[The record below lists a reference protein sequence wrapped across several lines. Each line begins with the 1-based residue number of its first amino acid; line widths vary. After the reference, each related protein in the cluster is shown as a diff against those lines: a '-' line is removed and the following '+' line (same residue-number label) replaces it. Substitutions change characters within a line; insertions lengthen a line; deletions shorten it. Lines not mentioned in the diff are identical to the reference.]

1 MNTIQIMNMVLIV
14 ILIFIALLGF
24 VAVLLIFKMRNKN
37 ESNKNESYKNEQDR
51 DKSKENANLITR
63 TGKSINSI
71 YKFMEFDEITDNMI
85 ARKNRKQY
93 VMVIQCKGINY
104 DLLSEDEKNAVE
116 LGFIEFLNT
125 LRFPVQLYV
134 QTRTLNLNDILNDYD
149 KRIQSINDQIIRIN
163 SQIQLA
169 KARKND
175 DAVKKLMF
183 DKQRKENILEYG
195 ESIEDYTRR
204 ISSSKNILQQKTFIV
219 LSYYPTEYGDV
230 SNYSKE
236 EISDIAFTEL
246 YTRAQTLIS
255 ALSSAEVSGRVL
267 TSEEL
272 AELLYVAYNR
282 DSSEK
287 YTLRDAI
294 NSEYDR
300 LYSTARDVLDEK
312 KRRIEEQVEEDA
324 SKLAARSI
332 IKADQIQREEIK
344 KKTKQRA
351 MEMVEEY
358 RNELSPQLYNET
370 RKQVEQANLD
380 EESSK
385 VSKTRRVIR
394 KNV

>member
-1 MNTIQIMNMVLIV
+1 MTTIQTMDIILMVVLGLIV
-14 ILIFIALLGF
+14 LLGL

-37 ESNKNESYKNEQDR
+37 EKNKNEPIIQKP
-51 DKSKENANLITR
+51 KENTNLITR

-85 ARKNRKQY
+85 ARKNRKQF

-116 LGFIEFLNT
+116 AGFIEFLNT

-134 QTRTLNLNDILNDYD
+134 QTRTLNLNDILNEYE
-149 KRIQSINDQIIRIN
+149 KRIQSISDQIIRID
-163 SQIQLA
+163 SQIEMA

-175 DAVKKLMF
+175 EAIKKLMF
-183 DKQRKENILEYG
+183 DRQRKENILEYG

-204 ISSSKNILQQKTFIV
+204 ISNSKNILQQKTFIV
-219 LSYYPTEYGDV
+219 LSYYPSEYGDI

-236 EISDIAFTEL
+236 EITDIAFTEL

-255 ALSSAEVSGRVL
+255 ALSSAEVTGRVL
-267 TSEEL
+267 NSEEL

-287 YTLRDAI
+287 YTLKNALD
-294 NSEYDR
+294 SEYDR

-312 KRRIEEQVEEDA
+312 KRRIEERVEENA
-324 SKLAARSI
+324 SRLAAKSI
-332 IKADQIQREEIK
+332 IKADQIQREELK
-344 KKTKQRA
+344 KRTKQRA
-351 MEMVEEY
+351 MEMIEEY
-358 RNELSPQLYNET
+358 KDELSPQLYNET
-370 RKQVEQANLD
+370 KKQVEQANLD
-380 EESSK
+380 EETTNAP
-385 VSKTRRVIR
+385 KTRRVIR

>member
-1 MNTIQIMNMVLIV
+1 MTNIQVMNLILMIVLI
-14 ILIFIALLGF
+14 LIALLGF
-24 VAVLLIFKMRNKN
+24 IAVLLIFKMRNKDKI
-37 ESNKNESYKNEQDR
+37 SNDTQNKEKA
-51 DKSKENANLITR
+51 KENPNMITR

-116 LGFIEFLNT
+116 TGFIDFLNT

-134 QTRTLNLNDILNDYD
+134 QTRTLNLNDILNEYE
-149 KRIQSINDQIIRIN
+149 KRIQNINDQIIRIN
-163 SQIQLA
+163 SQIEMA
-169 KARKND
+169 KSRQND
-175 DAVKKLMF
+175 EAVKKLMF

-219 LSYYPTEYGDV
+219 ISYYTAEFGDV

-236 EISDIAFTEL
+236 EIDDIAFTEL
-246 YTRAQTLIS
+246 YTRAQTLIR
-255 ALSSAEVSGRVL
+255 ALASAEISGKVL
-267 TSEEL
+267 DSEEL

-287 YTLRDAI
+287 YTLRDAL
-294 NSEYDR
+294 NAEYDR
-300 LYSTARDVLDEK
+300 LYSTARDVLEEK
-312 KRRIEEQVEEDA
+312 KRRIEEQVEENA
-324 SKLAARSI
+324 AKLAARSI
-332 IKADQIQREEIK
+332 IKADQKQREEIK
-344 KKTKQRA
+344 KRTKERA
-351 MEMVEEY
+351 MEMVDEY
-358 RNELSPQLYNET
+358 KDELSPQLYNET
-370 RKQVEQANLD
+370 RKQVEEANL
-380 EESSK
+380 EENSNQ

>member
-1 MNTIQIMNMVLIV
+1 MTNIQVMNLILVVVLI
-14 ILIFIALLGF
+14 LIALLGF
-24 VAVLLIFKMRNKN
+24 IAVLLIFKMRNKDKL
-37 ESNKNESYKNEQDR
+37 ESDNQVKEKT
-51 DKSKENANLITR
+51 KENLNMITR

-116 LGFIEFLNT
+116 AGFIEFLNT

-134 QTRTLNLNDILNDYD
+134 QTRTLNLNDILNEYE
-149 KRIQSINDQIIRIN
+149 KRIQNINDQIIRIN
-163 SQIQLA
+163 SQIEMA
-169 KARKND
+169 KSRQND
-175 DAVKKLMF
+175 EAVKKLMF

-195 ESIEDYTRR
+195 ESIEEYTRR

-219 LSYYPTEYGDV
+219 LSYYTAEFGDV

-236 EISDIAFTEL
+236 EIDDIAFTEL
-246 YTRAQTLIS
+246 YTRAQTLIR
-255 ALSSAEVSGRVL
+255 ALASAEISGKVL
-267 TSEEL
+267 DSQEL

-287 YTLRDAI
+287 YTLRDAL
-294 NSEYDR
+294 NSEYNR
-300 LYSTARDVLDEK
+300 LYSTARDVLEEK
-312 KRRIEEQVEEDA
+312 KKRIEEQVEENA
-324 SKLAARSI
+324 AKLAARSI
-332 IKADQIQREEIK
+332 IKADQKQREEIK
-344 KKTKQRA
+344 KRTKERA
-351 MEMVEEY
+351 MEMVDEY
-358 RNELSPQLYNET
+358 KDELSPQLYNET
-370 RKQVEQANLD
+370 KKQVEEANL
-380 EESSK
+380 EENLNQ

>member
-1 MNTIQIMNMVLIV
+1 MNTIQIMNMILIV
-14 ILIFIALLGF
+14 ILVLVALLGF
-24 VAVLLIFKMRNKN
+24 VAVLLIFKMRNKD
-37 ESNKNESYKNEQDR
+37 ESKKNEQIK
-51 DKSKENANLITR
+51 DKPKENVNLITR

-71 YKFMEFDEITDNMI
+71 YQFMEFDEITDNMI

-116 LGFIEFLNT
+116 SGFIEFLNT

-134 QTRTLNLNDILNDYD
+134 QTRTLNLSDILNDYD
-149 KRIQSINDQIIRIN
+149 KRIQNINDQIIRIN
-163 SQIQLA
+163 TQIEMA

-175 DAVKKLMF
+175 EAVKKLMF

-204 ISSSKNILQQKTFIV
+204 ISSSKSILQQKTFIV
-219 LSYYPTEYGDV
+219 LSYYPAEYGDI

-236 EISDIAFTEL
+236 EVSDIAFTEL

-255 ALSSAEVSGRVL
+255 ALSSAEVTGRVL
-267 TSEEL
+267 NSEEL

-312 KRRIEEQVEEDA
+312 KRRIEEQVEENA
-324 SKLAARSI
+324 SRLAARSI
-332 IKADQIQREEIK
+332 IKADQIQREEMK
-344 KKTKQRA
+344 KRTKQRA

-358 RNELSPQLYNET
+358 RDELSPQLYNET

-380 EESSK
+380 EESSQ

>member
-1 MNTIQIMNMVLIV
+1 MTTIQIMNIILIV
-14 ILIFIALLGF
+14 ILVLIALLGF
-24 VAVLLIFKMRNKN
+24 IAVLLIFKIRNKD
-37 ESNKNESYKNEQDR
+37 ESNKSKQIKEKP
-51 DKSKENANLITR
+51 KENVNLITR

-116 LGFIEFLNT
+116 SGFIEFLNT

-134 QTRTLNLNDILNDYD
+134 QTRTLNLNDILNEYE
-149 KRIQSINDQIIRIN
+149 KRIQGINDQIIRIN
-163 SQIQLA
+163 AQIEMA
-169 KARKND
+169 RSRKND
-175 DAVKKLMF
+175 EAVKKLMF

-204 ISSSKNILQQKTFIV
+204 ISSSRNILQQKTFVV
-219 LSYYPTEYGDV
+219 LSYYPAEYGDI

-236 EISDIAFTEL
+236 EVADIAFTEL

-255 ALSSAEVSGRVL
+255 ALSSAEVTGKVL
-267 TSEEL
+267 NSEEL

-312 KRRIEEQVEEDA
+312 KRRIEEQVEENA
-324 SKLAARSI
+324 SRLAARSI
-332 IKADQIQREEIK
+332 IKADQIQREELRK
-344 KKTKQRA
+344 RTKQRA
-351 MEMVEEY
+351 MEMIEEY
-358 RNELSPQLYNET
+358 RDELSPQLYNET
-370 RKQVEQANLD
+370 KKQVEQSNLEEEANQAP
-380 EESSK
+380 
-385 VSKTRRVIR
+385 KTRRVIR
-394 KNV
+394 KNI

>member
-1 MNTIQIMNMVLIV
+1 MPTTIKTLDLMLVVILVLIV
-14 ILIFIALLGF
+14 LLGI
-24 VAVLLIFKMRNKN
+24 VAVLLIFKMRSKDS
-37 ESNKNESYKNEQDR
+37 SNNDNQNNQKP
-51 DKSKENANLITR
+51 KENVNLITR

-116 LGFIEFLNT
+116 AGFIEFLNA
-125 LRFPVQLYV
+125 LNFPVQLYV
-134 QTRTLNLNDILNDYD
+134 QTRTLNLNNLLNEYE
-149 KRIQSINDQIIRIN
+149 KRIDSISDQIIRIN
-163 SQIQLA
+163 SQIEMA
-169 KARKND
+169 KARQNE
-175 DAVKKLMF
+175 DAVKRLTF

-195 ESIEDYTRR
+195 ESIEEYTRR

-219 LSYYPTEYGDV
+219 LSYYTAEYGDIK
-230 SNYSKE
+230 NYSKE

-246 YTRAQTLIS
+246 YTRSQTIIR
-255 ALSSAEVSGRVL
+255 ALSSAEISGKVL
-267 TSEEL
+267 DSEEL

-287 YTLRDAI
+287 YSLRDAL

-300 LYSTARDVLDEK
+300 LYSTARDVFEEK
-312 KRRIEEQVEEDA
+312 KRRIEEQVEENA

-332 IKADQIQREEIK
+332 IKADQKQREEIK
-344 KKTKQRA
+344 KRTKERA

-358 RNELSPQLYNET
+358 KNELSPQLYNET
-370 RKQVEQANLD
+370 KKQVEEADLD
-380 EESSK
+380 EESDQAT
-385 VSKTRRVIR
+385 KTRRVIR
-394 KNV
+394 KNI